1 MTPDV
6 LRVFGK
12 LVVDRSDQG
21 RGARAPAGNSAGD
34 GLQYTGTKS
43 GSVSPRRAV
52 ATLARHITVRSQGL
66 ARRFTRRSIGAPARC

>member
-6 LRVFGK
+6 LRVFGT

-21 RGARAPAGNSAGD
+21 RGARAGNSAGD